1 MKSPCTQPMKQSQNQ
16 TAPHPKT
23 WAKFPP
29 YRSATRAPENGRRR
43 WRHRRSRW
51 AWRRR
56 RAGTPR
62 AQGTQRT
69 RRRGPGRRRSRC
81 PRRAAPRAPP
91 SARRSGWAGG
101 GGGISRVRW
110 LERRRR
116 RRARDG
122 RAREG
127 NGSVYIERGH

>member
-23 WAKFPP
+23 WAEFPP

-91 SARRSGWAGG
+91 SARRSGRAAAAGFLGFGGSSGG
-101 GGGISRVRW
+101 GGGGREVG
-110 LERRRR
+110 EH
-116 RRARDG
+116 ARGTG
-122 RAREG
+122 RF
-127 NGSVYIERGH
+127 I